1 MGSPTFRAV
10 ELPGFRVTD
19 ATFPPLTRLPKHIHE
34 RTVVAV
40 PIEGSFDVMFDRHRH
55 AVQPG
60 TVLTEPA
67 TERHGNAFVKTG
79 ARVLVIE
86 PAPET
91 HEILAPCHA
100 LLDRAG
106 AFPAGPVGGI
116 ARRLLQEVDADDPY
130 ARVAMEGLV
139 FELLAAAARQF
150 AARSDDRR
158 PPTWLRTARE
168 LIHSEFR
175 RNVRVS
181 YVAHVVG
188 VHPMRLTRAFRTFYG
203 TSPGS
208 YVRRLRLEWSLEQLA
223 CSEEPL
229 NRVALQAG
237 YADQS
242 HLTRAVK
249 RSTGHTPAEYR
260 SAQRGRRLR
269 RT

>member
-106 AFPAGPVGGI
+106 AFPAGP
-116 ARRLLQEVDADDPY
+116 
-130 ARVAMEGLV
+130 VAMEGLV